1 MTPTL
6 RTATPADI
14 PQIAALIA
22 LSVNGLQAGDYSPSQ
37 RAAALGSV
45 FGIDTNLINDGTY
58 LIAEIDGQLVGC
70 GGWSRRQAMFGA
82 DSLASTQSG
91 FLDPATDAAR
101 IRAFFVHP
109 GFARRGIGAKILVAC
124 ENAAKD
130 AGFTRFELGS
140 TLTGIPLYSAY
151 GYKPIERIDT
161 PLPNGETLPIVLMGK
176 AISFPNFGESGFC
189 EPR

>member
-1 MTPTL
+1 MTLTL
-6 RTATPADI
+6 RPATPADI

-22 LSVNGLQAGDYSPSQ
+22 LSVNGLQAGDYSPTQ

-58 LIAEIDGQLVGC
+58 LIAEFGGQMVGC

-82 DSLASTQSG
+82 DSLAASQSG
-91 FLDPATDAAR
+91 FLDPAKDAAR

-109 GFARRGIGAKILVAC
+109 DFARRGIGSKILLAC
-124 ENAAKD
+124 ENAA
-130 AGFTRFELGS
+130 ANSGFTRFELGS

-151 GYKPIERIDT
+151 GYTPIKCIDT

-176 AISFPNFGESGFC
+176 SL
-189 EPR
+189 